1 MNDKTHSKEHIIDKI
16 WYLRALAERLLIGE
30 QIWGF
35 VRLWLVILVVVL
47 FIQLGRKVYEGSA
60 EGIAP
65 SMFSKEGLR
74 FWIMPVAALIGGLL
88 AAANYIREIY
98 ELPKTKLG
106 FQYIIATTF
115 SMMLPKLKI
124 VNGQKDLKP
133 KEVNLIDVIG
143 GPGYLSISE
152 GSVVL
157 LEKASA
163 PSNVF
168 GAGLHYLN
176 RLETV
181 KETAIL
187 DDLHGYIENIFA
199 TTKDGIRVEVRD
211 IHFRYRL
218 RTGKKY
224 GDYTRRTPESP
235 YPFSV
240 QAMRNMT
247 YHRTVGKNGLTPWT
261 DSIQR
266 MVAGMISN
274 FVNRHQIDDITAPSI
289 NKVDPRTELQK
300 EFFLK
305 PARNRFN
312 YLGADL
318 LWIDI
323 GHFGILDE
331 IVTKQRIET
340 WQAKWIGYANVTR
353 AYGKAKHDASSE
365 FGRAEANAELLM
377 SIVNAIDDEE
387 IGKISGEK
395 LRTLFLL
402 RVSKLL
408 ESLSQYDRSDQH
420 ETCDEIKNEREDND
434 KNKSNLSRD

>member
-1 MNDKTHSKEHIIDKI
+1 MTDKSNSKEHINDRI
-16 WYLRALAERLLIGE
+16 WYIRALAERLLIGE

-35 VRLWLVILVVVL
+35 VRLWLVIIIVIF
-47 FIQLGRKVYEGSA
+47 FIQLGRRIYEGPG
-60 EGIAP
+60 GIAP
-65 SMFSKEGLR
+65 SMFSLDGLK
-74 FWIMPVAALIGGLL
+74 FWVMPVAALAGGLL
-88 AAANYIREIY
+88 AAANYVREIY

-106 FQYIIATTF
+106 FQYIVATTF
-115 SMMLPKLKI
+115 SLMLPKLKI
-124 VNGQKDLKP
+124 VKGKKDIAP

-187 DDLHGYIENIFA
+187 DDLHGYLEKISA

-218 RTGKKY
+218 RAGKKY
-224 GDYTRRTPESP
+224 GDYMRRTPESP
-235 YPFSV
+235 YPYSI
-240 QAMRNMT
+240 QAMKNMT
-247 YHRTVGKNGLTPWT
+247 YHRTVGKDGLTPWT
-261 DSIQR
+261 ESIQR

-274 FVNRHQIDDITAPSI
+274 YVNRHQIDDITAPGI
-289 NKVDPRTELQK
+289 NNVDPRNELQK
-300 EFFLK
+300 EFYLK
-305 PARNRFN
+305 PARERFN

-331 IVTKQRIET
+331 IVTKQRVET
-340 WQAKWIGYANVTR
+340 WQAKWVGNANVTR
-353 AYGKAKHDASSE
+353 AYGKAKHAAYSE
-365 FGRAEANAELLM
+365 LGKAEAQAELLM
-377 SIVNAIDDEE
+377 SIVHAIEE
-387 IGKISGEK
+387 EELGQNSEEN
-395 LRTLFLL
+395 LRRLFIL
-402 RVSKLL
+402 RVSQLL
-408 ESLSQYDRSDQH
+408 KSLSRQTQLNN
-420 ETCDEIKNEREDND
+420 NE
-434 KNKSNLSRD
+434 